1 MQPRCHPHQRQTLL
15 DYMQVMQHDHTYTG
29 TAMLFPAITR
39 TGDMTAVSPGTW
51 PYECDIQDHVL
62 AGMRGRLVGA

>member
-1 MQPRCHPHQRQTLL
+1 
-15 DYMQVMQHDHTYTG
+15 MQVMQHDHTYTG